1 MNCVVSLIG
10 NKNSAPVQTSLR
22 HPYGFWNPAMTQQRP
37 NAYIVTPPMSTF
49 YLEGKLM
56 RVIQVPIKECPRPT
70 SDHVQLAGPP
80 RRNDNKVT
88 LTLEISPTLLYSITV
103 DVLLFPH
110 RGFYAM
116 CVCVGDLDTLLATKI
131 GNGRRY
137 ADQSVSGGSDVVI
150 LKSNRYISTLYLLV
164 IHMIFGLKY

>member
-1 MNCVVSLIG
+1 
-10 NKNSAPVQTSLR
+10 
-22 HPYGFWNPAMTQQRP
+22 MTQLRP
-37 NAYIVTPPMSTF
+37 NALYIVTPPMSTF

-56 RVIQVPIKECPRPT
+56 RVIQVSIKECPRPT

-103 DVLLFPH
+103 DVLLLMPLFPH

-164 IHMIFGLKY
+164 FHMIFGLKY